1 MGRGQRFSIE
11 TSIPLPPFM
20 LHFIVRAR
28 EAAGLR
34 NIVGREVSRLL
45 IFAGIAASTLHSIL
59 KQPVG

>member
-1 MGRGQRFSIE
+1 
-11 TSIPLPPFM
+11 

-45 IFAGIAASTLHSIL
+45 TFAGIAASALRSIL